1 MSSENRQGC
10 LGDLSELD
18 YPYIQGKRGIESAA
32 APFQSRPLLTLYMDL
47 SALSVTEIQGLYGAY
62 TFPEKLLQKIWL
74 RGDFNRRA
82 AVTADG
88 RGLTIIHPG
97 KWNFLGGPDFKGA
110 RLRFEGGA
118 ELYGDVEVHLR
129 VGDWD
134 AHRHAADSA
143 YDGVI
148 LHVILFPP
156 GPGQVTRGAHGKELP
171 ILALLPLLH
180 HDLEEFAADEA
191 VEKLAN
197 RAAAR
202 IPEELGR
209 FPPEELD
216 ALLQTYAAQR
226 WAQKV
231 YFARV
236 RVQRLGWESACHHA
250 ALDVLG
256 YRYNRAPMLRIA
268 GRWPLA
274 EWSGTAIDAQVLYG
288 SEGEH
293 WSLQGVRPANHPR
306 RRLHQYA
313 RWVRERPEWPA
324 GLKALG
330 LNLSSAVAL
339 PPKVTT
345 TREQRRELGLGAL
358 RLEVAQTI
366 CGGAL
371 VGTRL
376 DNLVCDG
383 FLPLLATLA
392 DSQDHTQRWHHWF
405 AGDLP
410 PVLVTGLR
418 RLGVFDGH
426 LRPACH
432 GVAQGLL
439 GWLLAREV
447 RA

>member
-1 MSSENRQGC
+1 MN
-10 LGDLSELD
+10 L
-18 YPYIQGKRGIESAA
+18 P
-32 APFQSRPLLTLYMDL
+32 
-47 SALSVTEIQGLYGAY
+47 ALSVTEIQGLYGAY

-74 RGDFNRRA
+74 RGDFDRSA

-88 RGLTIIHPG
+88 RRLTILHPG
-97 KWNFLGGPDFKGA
+97 KWNLLGGPDFKGA
-110 RLRFEGGA
+110 RLRFEGGV

-134 AHRHAADSA
+134 AHRHAADPA

-156 GPGQVTRGAHGKELP
+156 GPGRVTRGAQGTELP

-202 IPEELGR
+202 IPEELGKL
-209 FPPEELD
+209 PADELD
-216 ALLQTYAAQR
+216 ALLQTHAAQR

-231 YFARV
+231 HFARL
-236 RVQRLGWESACHHA
+236 RVKRLGWESACHHA
-250 ALDVLG
+250 ALDILG
-256 YRYNRAPMLRIA
+256 YRYNRAPMLRVA

-274 EWSGTAIDAQVLYG
+274 AWTDAAIDPEAIYR
-288 SEGEH
+288 SEENH

-306 RRLHQYA
+306 RRLQQYA
-313 RWVRERPEWPA
+313 DWMRERPEWPA
-324 GLKALG
+324 GVKTLG
-330 LNLSSAVAL
+330 VKLSEAASSPSNA
-339 PPKVTT
+339 TN
-345 TREQRRELGLGAL
+345 TREQRRVLGLGAL
-358 RLEVAQTI
+358 RIEVAQAI
-366 CGGAL
+366 CGGVL

-383 FLPLLATLA
+383 LLPLLATVGG
-392 DSQDHTQRWHHWF
+392 DSGQIRLWQHWF

-410 PVLVTGLR
+410 PLLLTGLR

-432 GVAQGLL
+432 GAAQGLL
-439 GWLLAREV
+439 GWLLEREART
-447 RA
+447 

>member
-1 MSSENRQGC
+1 
-10 LGDLSELD
+10 
-18 YPYIQGKRGIESAA
+18 
-32 APFQSRPLLTLYMDL
+32 MDL
-47 SALSVTEIQGLYGAY
+47 AAHAVTEIQGLYGAY
-62 TFPEKLLQKIWL
+62 TFPEKLLQKIWM
-74 RGDFNRRA
+74 RGDFNRSA
-82 AVTADG
+82 AVTVDG
-88 RGLTIIHPG
+88 RRLTIVHPG

-110 RLRFEGGA
+110 RLRFDGGV
-118 ELYGDVEVHLR
+118 ELHGDVEVHLR
-129 VGDWD
+129 VGDWE

-156 GPGQVTRGAHGKELP
+156 GPGRVTRGAQGAELP

-197 RAAAR
+197 RAVAR
-202 IPEELGR
+202 IPEELGALA
-209 FPPEELD
+209 PEELD
-216 ALLQTYAAQR
+216 VLLQTHAARR

-231 YFARV
+231 HFARL
-236 RVQRLGWESACHHA
+236 RVQRLGWESACHHT

-256 YRYNRAPMLRIA
+256 YRYNRAPMLRVA
-268 GRWPLA
+268 SRWPLG
-274 EWSGTAIDAQVLYG
+274 EWRRSAIDPQGIYV

-306 RRLHQYA
+306 RRLQQYA
-313 RWVRERPEWPA
+313 QWTRERPDWTSD
-324 GLKALG
+324 LKALG
-330 LNLSSAVAL
+330 SNVVSTAGMEPNTV
-339 PPKVTT
+339 T
-345 TREQRRELGLGAL
+345 TRERRRVLGLGAL
-358 RLEVAQTI
+358 RLAFARTI

-371 VGTRL
+371 SGTRL

-383 FLPLLATLA
+383 LLPLLATLGSDQA
-392 DSQDHTQRWHHWF
+392 RAEVWHHWF

-410 PVLVTGLR
+410 PVLLTGLR

-432 GVAQGLL
+432 GAAQGLL
-439 GWLLAREV
+439 GWLLAREA
-447 RA
+447 RS

>member
-1 MSSENRQGC
+1 ME
-10 LGDLSELD
+10 
-18 YPYIQGKRGIESAA
+18 
-32 APFQSRPLLTLYMDL
+32 L

-74 RGDFNRRA
+74 RGDFDRSA
-82 AVTADG
+82 AATADG
-88 RGLTIIHPG
+88 RRLMILHPG
-97 KWNFLGGPDFKGA
+97 KWNLLGGPDFKGA

-118 ELYGDVEVHLR
+118 ELYGDVEVHVR

-156 GPGQVTRGAHGKELP
+156 GPGRVTRGAQGTELP

-180 HDLEEFAADEA
+180 HDLEEFAADDA

-197 RAAAR
+197 QSTAR

-209 FPPEELD
+209 LPAAELD
-216 ALLQTYAAQR
+216 ALLQTHAAQR

-231 YFARV
+231 HFARL
-236 RVQRLGWESACHHA
+236 RIKRLGWEAACHHA
-250 ALDVLG
+250 ALDILG
-256 YRYNRAPMLRIA
+256 YRYNRAPMLRVA
-268 GRWPLA
+268 GQWPLA
-274 EWSGTAIDAQVLYG
+274 AWTDPAIDPQAIYR
-288 SEGEH
+288 SEEDH

-306 RRLHQYA
+306 RRLLQYA
-313 RWVRERPEWPA
+313 EWMRERPEWPT
-324 GLKALG
+324 GVRTLG
-330 LNLSSAVAL
+330 VKLSLAARL
-339 PPKVTT
+339 PSSTTT
-345 TREQRRELGLGAL
+345 TREQRRVLGLGAL
-358 RLEVAQTI
+358 RTEVAQTI
-366 CGGAL
+366 CGGIL

-383 FLPLLATLA
+383 LLPLLATVG
-392 DSQDHTQRWHHWF
+392 DDHGQIRIWQHWF

-410 PVLVTGLR
+410 PVLLTGLR

-432 GVAQGLL
+432 GAAQGLL
-439 GWLLAREV
+439 GWLLEREART
-447 RA
+447 